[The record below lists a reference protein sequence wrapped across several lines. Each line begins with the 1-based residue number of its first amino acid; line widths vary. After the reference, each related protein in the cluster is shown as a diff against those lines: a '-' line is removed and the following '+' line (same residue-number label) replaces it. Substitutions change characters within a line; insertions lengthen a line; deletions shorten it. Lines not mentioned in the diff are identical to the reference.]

1 MDMEKALQEDPM
13 VIKVV
18 AKNYVQADKVDAFI
32 ALAKQLVEETNKEA
46 GCLFYQLHQ
55 SVNDPTVLA
64 FIEEWES
71 KEALDAH
78 MASAHFQDIVPR
90 LREFSA
96 KPGDGTLFKQV

>member
-1 MDMEKALQEDPM
+1 M

-18 AKNYVQADKVDAFI
+18 AKNDVQADKVDAFI

-46 GCLFYQLHQ
+46 GCLFYQLPLAI
-55 SVNDPTVLA
+55 SDPTVLA
-64 FIEEWES
+64 FIEEWVS
-71 KEALDAH
+71 KEALGAH

-96 KPGDGTLFKQV
+96 KPGDGTLYKQV

>member
-1 MDMEKALQEDPM
+1 M
-13 VIKVV
+13 VIEVV
-18 AKNYVQADKVDAFI
+18 TKNDVQADTVNAFI
-32 ALAKQLVEETNKEA
+32 TLGKQLVEETNKEA

-55 SVNDPTVLA
+55 AINDPTVLA

-96 KPGDGTLFKQV
+96 KPGDGTLYKQV